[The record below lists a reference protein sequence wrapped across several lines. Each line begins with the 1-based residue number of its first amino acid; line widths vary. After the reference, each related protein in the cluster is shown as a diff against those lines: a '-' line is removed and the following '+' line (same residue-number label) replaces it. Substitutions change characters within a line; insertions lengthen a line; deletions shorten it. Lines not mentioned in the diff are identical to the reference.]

1 MSQPSIDA
9 ALLALTEWWGDM
21 GVDVDEAEI
30 AALRGG
36 KPVQRAPVTAK
47 RAVQASPP
55 PKFED
60 APVPVKRARKKS
72 MQDWVQKA
80 ESLAQ
85 QADTLDALKTAI
97 EGFEGCPLKAGANKT
112 VVFDGVQGASIMVI
126 GEGAGGTEDR
136 VGLPFVGKAGQ
147 LLDKMLSAIDLDRKT
162 NTFITNVTY
171 WRPPGN
177 RNPEA
182 DELAVCRPFV
192 DRMIELNAPKL
203 IIAAGGVSAKTLL
216 NTKTGIMKLR
226 GAWVDYTT
234 PGGFTAPIM
243 PTFHPAYLLRR
254 SQDKSRAWRDLLE
267 IQARLAKE
275 EG

>member
-162 NTFITNVTY
+162 NT
-171 WRPPGN
+171 
-177 RNPEA
+177 
-182 DELAVCRPFV
+182 C
-192 DRMIELNAPKL
+192 
-203 IIAAGGVSAKTLL
+203 LL
-216 NTKTGIMKLR
+216 
-226 GAWVDYTT
+226 YTS
-234 PGGFTAPIM
+234 PSP
-243 PTFHPAYLLRR
+243 
-254 SQDKSRAWRDLLE
+254 RDLSTSRMPSS
-267 IQARLAKE
+267 A
-275 EG
+275 

>member
-1 MSQPSIDA
+1 MSQSVTETALA
-9 ALLALTEWWGDM
+9 ALTDWWDEM
-21 GVDVDEAEI
+21 AVDVDQGAVSALLKVSVPNETVPLP
-30 AALRGG
+30 AA
-36 KPVQRAPVTAK
+36 KAPISGSGNAL
-47 RAVQASPP
+47 PGL
-55 PKFED
+55 
-60 APVPVKRARKKS
+60 VPVLRKGKKS
-72 MQDWVQKA
+72 AADWLKEA
-80 ESLAQ
+80 ESLAAGAQ
-85 QADTLDALKTAI
+85 TLDALKTAI
-97 EGFEGCPLKAGANKT
+97 ESFEGCPLKAGANKT
-112 VVFDGVQGASIMVI
+112 VVFDGTQGASVMVI

-147 LLDKMLSAIDLDRKT
+147 LLDRMLAAIELDRKT

-192 DRMIELNAPKL
+192 DRMIELNKPKL
-203 IIAAGGVSAKTLL
+203 IIAAGGVSAKSLL
-216 NTKTGIMKLR
+216 RTKIGIMKLR

-234 PGGFTAPIM
+234 PGGYSCPIM

-267 IQARLAKE
+267 IQARLAE
-275 EG
+275 LT

>member
-1 MSQPSIDA
+1 MSQPPTDA
-9 ALLALTEWWGDM
+9 ALLTLTEWWGDM

-80 ESLAQ
+80 ESLAAE
-85 QADTLDALKTAI
+85 ADTLDALKAAI

-112 VVFDGVQGASIMVI
+112 VVFDGVQGAPVMVI

-147 LLDKMLSAIDLDRKT
+147 LLDKMLAAIELDRKT

-267 IQARLAKE
+267 IQARL
-275 EG
+275 GG

>member
-1 MSQPSIDA
+1 MSQVSSDTALA
-9 ALLALTEWWGDM
+9 ALTDWWEEM
-21 GVDVDEAEI
+21 GVDVDHARI
-30 AALRGG
+30 KALG
-36 KPVQRAPVTAK
+36 KGPSPRKDT
-47 RAVQASPP
+47 ASPAPNAP
-55 PKFED
+55 PQPAQTLD
-60 APVPVKRARKKS
+60 APVMPVKRAGRKS
-72 MQDWVQKA
+72 IADWVQTA
-80 ESLAQ
+80 ESLAR

-112 VVFDGVQGASIMVI
+112 VIFDGTQGASVMVI
-126 GEGAGGTEDR
+126 GEGEGGTEDR

-147 LLDKMLSAIDLDRKT
+147 LLDKMLAAIDLDRKT

-192 DRMIELNAPKL
+192 DRMIELNKPKL
-203 IIAAGGVSAKTLL
+203 IIAAGGVSAKSLL
-216 NTKTGIMKLR
+216 RTKTGIMKLR
-226 GAWVDYTT
+226 GHWVDYTT
-234 PGGFTAPIM
+234 PGGFTAPVM

-254 SQDKSRAWRDLLE
+254 SQDKSRACRDLLE
-267 IQARLAKE
+267 IQARL